1 MGSGCRRA
9 GAQFLGARHEAS
21 TQRANLRSDFDVSS
35 GWCTPRMVTRL
46 ARLVHNRQ
54 SAPAGEDKRHSE
66 CYHQRCLHGETRLL
80 LAPEPA
86 SPQVNRDV
94 DERAMNTDRPA
105 GGPRASVLLPG
116 WHGRG
121 GLNGVFQND
130 TLL

>member
-9 GAQFLGARHEAS
+9 GAQFFGARHEAS
-21 TQRANLRSDFDVSS
+21 TQRANLRSDFEVSS

-66 CYHQRCLHGETRLL
+66 CDHQRCLHGETRLL

-86 SPQVNRDV
+86 SPQVNRD
-94 DERAMNTDRPA
+94 ERAMNTDTRLA
-105 GGPRASVLLPG
+105 DRGHQFCSWDGMGGAA
-116 WHGRG
+116 
-121 GLNGVFQND
+121 LNGVFQND
-130 TLL
+130 L